1 MSQRARIL
9 DLLRRHKDSFE
20 RDFSLDY
27 MGLFGSVAREED
39 DLSSDVDLLVSF
51 SRPVGVEFLELGHH
65 LEQLLG
71 RKVDLVSLGGIAPK
85 YLEAIQDDLI
95 DVQASA
101 PSLA

>member
-51 SRPVGVEFLELGHH
+51 SRPVGVEFLELGHQ

-85 YLEAIQDDLI
+85 YLKATQDELI

>member
-39 DLSSDVDLLVSF
+39 GPSSDVDLL
-51 SRPVGVEFLELGHH
+51 
-65 LEQLLG
+65 
-71 RKVDLVSLGGIAPK
+71 
-85 YLEAIQDDLI
+85 
-95 DVQASA
+95 
-101 PSLA
+101 